1 MHFPM
6 PNRVTTRARA
16 AASTPPPVAS
26 KVKKKTYKP
35 YKPRPTPRGAK
46 CQEKKLRGTGG
57 PFPWTA
63 IPSLVR
69 YKAKVPV
76 KVRRDGKE
84 VNVPAPASRYMEFVR
99 RGGGHNLVSEGAD
112 DAEYLKRALT
122 SSSLLAEGA
131 KRCADAIANGGDRSS
146 NTMIRREGTWATLE
160 GWAMLML
167 NDDSQWMK
175 QLLTLD
181 KVLYAPGPRV
191 PALKDFK
198 LTVPVPACFLTTF
211 FHQMSSTPPLLPHK
225 YDHGGEYQF
234 MSENP
239 EFKGRGMNGRMISG
253 SHLRGLRADIAEFE
267 KDLVGTTEAHHAS
280 NKAMEMEHRA
290 KDVKNSAKAYL
301 IDKELP
307 KMYDAVFNEN
317 EMNGVPGFGSH
328 LQMYKVWAML
338 LMHHVL
344 LARRSQLTVYCPLIQ
359 DVEFGPA
366 CGESA
371 VPAYMNIT
379 VRRWKGNED
388 GRKAA
393 RTFHIKRNLND
404 ARFCPV
410 FNLARWLAILAE
422 NGVEQ
427 GPLFPLTNEGRVSDP
442 LEMMTPGQWGAWIQK
457 VFDRAGGVLKMCTS
471 HSIRR
476 SAAQWACRCGAKLDE
491 VMRGGLW
498 ETVQQLMTY
507 LNEGRM
513 VNQDRIDECGYDDV
527 ENFWKWEGTCQFQ
540 PTE

>member
-1 MHFPM
+1 M

-26 KVKKKTYKP
+26 KVKKKTYTP

-379 VRRWKGNED
+379 VRRWKGNEV

-498 ETVQQLMTY
+498 ETVQQLMMY
-507 LNEGRM
+507 LQEGRM
-513 VNQDRIDECGYDDV
+513 VNQDRINECGYDDV